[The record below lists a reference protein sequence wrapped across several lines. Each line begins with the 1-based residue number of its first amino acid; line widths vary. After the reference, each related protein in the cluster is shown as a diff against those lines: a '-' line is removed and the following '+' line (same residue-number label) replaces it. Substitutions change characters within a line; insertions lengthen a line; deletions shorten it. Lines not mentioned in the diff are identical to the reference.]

1 MHLMQ
6 TLDPTAKL
14 VACVPHQHPRSEAN
28 AAVTTTAPADLLRAA
43 AQPTPTSRQT
53 ARHSHSK
60 NTIHSNNRAKT
71 PKYPAALAPATTAPS
86 HNAAHR
92 SPPRSAAPIK
102 HPTAAESKQ
111 QPGARTRTILTI
123 HAHWF
128 REHGRKPS
136 HPELRGDL
144 WHPGELPRNRGT

>member
-53 ARHSHSK
+53 ARHSRSK
-60 NTIHSNNRAKT
+60 NTIHSHDRDKPPNYLL
-71 PKYPAALAPATTAPS
+71 PLASATTPPS

-102 HPTAAESKQ
+102 HPAAAEPK
-111 QPGARTRTILTI
+111 QPGARTRTILTV
-123 HAHWF
+123 HAHRF
-128 REHGRKPS
+128 RKHRRKSS